1 MLDKAILIAST
12 AHQGQMDKAG
22 EPYILHPLRV
32 MFTRRTETERI
43 CAVLHD
49 VIEDTNITL
58 FSVQTTWRQWLG

>member
-1 MLDKAILIAST
+1 MLDKAILVAST
-12 AHQGQMDKAG
+12 AHQGQIDKAG

-58 FSVQTTWRQWLG
+58 FSAQTTWRQWLG

>member
-32 MFTRRTETERI
+32 MLTRRTETERI

-58 FSVQTTWRQWLG
+58 FSAQTTWRQWLG